1 MKTQSAGY
9 GWEWFNITILDAK
22 TGAILATSS
31 SPSFDPNLR
40 NVSNYL
46 DLAISSP
53 YEPGSIF
60 KSFTAAIGI
69 DTDEIS
75 LSDTYDD
82 K

>member
-1 MKTQSAGY
+1 VDN
-9 GWEWFNITILDAK
+9 NIST
-22 TGAILATSS
+22 
-31 SPSFDPNLR
+31 
-40 NVSNYL
+40 
-46 DLAISSP
+46 P

-75 LSDTYDD
+75 LSDTYED